1 MLCMAG
7 SVMAQGKI
15 SGRVYDSKSGQPIE
29 YATIAVLKVQDSAL
43 VTGTVSESNGSFEV
57 TAPYGKYL
65 VRVSFMGY
73 KPYVHPETVTLG
85 ERQAT
90 VKLGKIQISPSAV
103 MMEEVQVR
111 AERTMVEYQ
120 LDKRVVNVDKNLVSS
135 GGTATDV
142 LETVPSVS
150 VDNDGTVTLRG
161 SSSVKVLING
171 RPYEMMGNDLET
183 LLEQIPASSVESV
196 EVITNPSAKYD
207 PEGMSGIINIK
218 LKEKTSGALGL
229 NGVANLNI
237 GGPLPFMVPDPLPQH

>member
-1 MLCMAG
+1 MLCMTG

-171 RPYEMMGNDLET
+171 RPYEMMGKCR
-183 LLEQIPASSVESV
+183 ASSILS
-196 EVITNPSAKYD
+196 
-207 PEGMSGIINIK
+207 
-218 LKEKTSGALGL
+218 
-229 NGVANLNI
+229 
-237 GGPLPFMVPDPLPQH
+237 